1 MKNAIIEFDRPLGR
15 HRKVGD
21 IDAAVAAARRALE
34 MGPWGRMTAVE
45 RGSRLLLKLSGTIS
59 DRVNE
64 IAAIEARDTGEPMS
78 VARADAVAVARY
90 FEFYGALLIR
100 CMARR
105 ARFQHAVIF
114 TGSRMCFSAFLLLRR
129 CRLW

>member
-1 MKNAIIEFDRPLGR
+1 
-15 HRKVGD
+15 VGT
-21 IDAAVAAARRALE
+21 
-34 MGPWGRMTAVE
+34 TAVE
-45 RGSRLLLKLSGTIS
+45 RGRLLLKLSGTIS

-64 IAAIEARDTGEPMS
+64 IAAIEARDTGKPMS
-78 VARADAVAVARY
+78 VARADAVAVAARY

-114 TGSRMCFSAFLLLRR
+114 TGSRMCFQRPSSCDDAG
-129 CRLW
+129 CGEIAVPI